1 MYTIALLRKDYHEIH
16 RCRNVY
22 VFSGQNSIPYTQ
34 CVFLSFSHDGLM
46 EGVRKT
52 KRVYFPKPFSTI
64 RSQSL
69 ILASYVA
76 GRPAKPSRLGMLF
89 WQQYEKTKINWKA
102 HHRLVDSQVSWQK
115 EILCDH
121 GIWYIYICVSI
132 NHLCVVWSHKYG
144 SASLCSVC
152 IYKGG
157 MQHFTKSCKSLLS
170 MVDIWATTASTT
182 HNNMIWELPPL
193 VIIVCCWGYTWSIS
207 FYIIL

>member
-1 MYTIALLRKDYHEIH
+1 M
-16 RCRNVY
+16 
-22 VFSGQNSIPYTQ
+22 
-34 CVFLSFSHDGLM
+34 M

-115 EILCDH
+115 VLCDQ
-121 GIWYIYICVSI
+121 WYLIYIS
-132 NHLCVVWSHKYG
+132 HLCVYKPPVCCACNTSLNLVWVWSSQKCKCYVYTRVACKQWLSSLIILTLSHYYQWSTSGPQLQVQHIIIWYG
-144 SASLCSVC
+144 SYLPLLLLCV
-152 IYKGG
+152 
-157 MQHFTKSCKSLLS
+157 LLR
-170 MVDIWATTASTT
+170 I
-182 HNNMIWELPPL
+182 HMIDL
-193 VIIVCCWGYTWSIS
+193 VL
-207 FYIIL
+207 YIAVH